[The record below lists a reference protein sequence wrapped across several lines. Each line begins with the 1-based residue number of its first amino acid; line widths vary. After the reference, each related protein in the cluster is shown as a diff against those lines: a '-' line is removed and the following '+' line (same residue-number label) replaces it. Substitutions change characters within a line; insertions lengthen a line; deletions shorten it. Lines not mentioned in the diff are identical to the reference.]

1 VGRAGRSSWDLQLG
15 QSGLS
20 KIAQETGG
28 EDFSL
33 STSQLVSF
41 KPYLERLQKLLSNQY
56 YVVFQAVPR
65 KKECFQD
72 MSNFRIFLSIASAIV
87 LFLYGL
93 GAFSDEIQTVG
104 GETLKKWLGR
114 LTEKR
119 WLGLLLGALATAIVQ
134 SSSAVTALTV
144 ALVDAGSMSFRSS
157 LGVLL
162 GANIG
167 TTSTAWLVSLKL
179 TSIGPFFIIFG
190 TLLSALPT
198 RFKILGKAVFYFGFI
213 FFSLDVVSYTL
224 KPLAQNTVFTEVL
237 SRSST
242 PLMGVLAG
250 ALVTA
255 IVQSSSITTGLCILL
270 VQQNLLAATA
280 AIPIVI
286 GANIGTT
293 ATALV
298 ASINMQRT
306 ARRVAL
312 ANLCFNAFGVALF
325 LPFLGWFASRVVEFA
340 GEPGMAVAWAQLIF
354 NIVMS
359 LAVLLVLR
367 IFQHRLEAFG

>member
-1 VGRAGRSSWDLQLG
+1 
-15 QSGLS
+15 
-20 KIAQETGG
+20 
-28 EDFSL
+28 
-33 STSQLVSF
+33 
-41 KPYLERLQKLLSNQY
+41 
-56 YVVFQAVPR
+56 
-65 KKECFQD
+65 
-72 MSNFRIFLSIASAIV
+72 MSNFRVFLSIVSAIV

-93 GAFSDEIQTVG
+93 GAFSQEIQAVG

-114 LTEKR
+114 LTESR
-119 WLGLLLGALATAIVQ
+119 GIALVLGAVATAIVQ

-144 ALVDAGSMSFRSS
+144 ALVDAGTMSFRSS

-179 TSIGPFFIIFG
+179 TSIGPFFIVLG

-198 RFKILGKAVFYFGFI
+198 RLKILGKAAFYFGFI
-213 FFSLDVVSYTL
+213 FFSLDVVSFTL
-224 KPLAQNTVFTEVL
+224 KPLAQNAVFAEVL
-237 SRSST
+237 SGST
-242 PLMGVLAG
+242 TPFTGVLAG
-250 ALVTA
+250 TLVTA

-298 ASINMQRT
+298 ASIKMQRT
-306 ARRVAL
+306 ARRVAV

-325 LPFLGWFASRVVEFA
+325 LPFLRWFAVRVLEFA
-340 GEPGMAVAWAQLIF
+340 GDPGMAVAWAQLIF
-354 NIVMS
+354 NLVMS
-359 LAVLLVLR
+359 VAVLLLLR
-367 IFQHRLEAFG
+367 IFQRHLDAFDGSNRVA

>member
-1 VGRAGRSSWDLQLG
+1 
-15 QSGLS
+15 
-20 KIAQETGG
+20 
-28 EDFSL
+28 
-33 STSQLVSF
+33 
-41 KPYLERLQKLLSNQY
+41 
-56 YVVFQAVPR
+56 
-65 KKECFQD
+65 
-72 MSNFRIFLSIASAIV
+72 MSNFRVLLSIVSAIV

-93 GAFSDEIQTVG
+93 GAFSQEVQEVG
-104 GETLKKWLGR
+104 AEPLKKWLGR

-119 WLGLLLGALATAIVQ
+119 WRAVVLGSVVTAIIQ
-134 SSSAVTALTV
+134 SSSVVTSLTV
-144 ALVDAGSMSFRSS
+144 ALVEAGTMSFRSS

-179 TSIGPFFIIFG
+179 TSIGPFFIVFG
-190 TLLSALPT
+190 AVLSAIPT
-198 RFKILGKAVFYFGFI
+198 RFKMLGKAAFYFGFI
-213 FFSLDVVSYTL
+213 FFSLDVVSFTL
-224 KPLAQNTVFTEVL
+224 KPLGQSASFAEVL

-250 ALVTA
+250 MLVTA

-270 VQQNLLAATA
+270 VQQNILAAAA

-298 ASINMQRT
+298 ASIRMQRT
-306 ARRVAL
+306 ARRVAVG
-312 ANLCFNAFGVALF
+312 NLCFNVLGVLLF
-325 LPFLGWFASRVVEFA
+325 LPFLRPFAAWVVKFA
-340 GEPGMAVAWAQLIF
+340 ADPGMAVAWAQLIF

-359 LAVLLVLR
+359 FAVLLVLR
-367 IFQHRLEAFG
+367 VVERRLVPLEAEVARGMVSSR